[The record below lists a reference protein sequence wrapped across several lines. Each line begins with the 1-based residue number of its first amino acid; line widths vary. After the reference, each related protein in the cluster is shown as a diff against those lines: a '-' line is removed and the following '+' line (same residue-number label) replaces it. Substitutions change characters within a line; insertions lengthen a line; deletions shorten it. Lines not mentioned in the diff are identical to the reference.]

1 MAVRIRL
8 KRLGT
13 KKKPHTR
20 IVVSDIGRPREGK
33 TLEELGYYD
42 PSRKPAFLSID
53 KERARFW
60 LAKGATPTEIVK
72 NLFKKQGVI

>member
-13 KKKPHTR
+13 KKKPHRR
-20 IVVSDIGRPREGK
+20 IVVADIRRARDGK

-42 PSRKPAFLSID
+42 PSKKPTFIKID
-53 KERARFW
+53 KERAQFW
-60 LAKGATPTEIVK
+60 LSKGATPTEIVK
-72 NLFKKQGVI
+72 SLFKKHGVI

>member
-13 KKKPHTR
+13 KKKPHRR
-20 IVVSDIGRPREGK
+20 IVVCDIRRARDGK
-33 TLEELGYYD
+33 TIEELGYYD
-42 PSRKPAFLSID
+42 PSRKPIFISID

-60 LAKGATPTEIVK
+60 MSKGATPTEIVK
-72 NLFKKQGVI
+72 SLFKKQGVI